1 MFDVVSTT
9 LAPLRPALAWVLN
22 VSHRVVGQWP
32 TYRRNR
38 RSGTSGW
45 CTGAGGPCYVLR
57 RVRRSTQLRRRRPAM
72 PCRVRTQDGPVGL
85 VKRLEGGG
93 RMNGATM
100 EPGYTLILQASSRQ
114 LPHVRVRIPKP
125 PPETPG
131 SESESILEFSSVI
144 FSRRF
149 SLTEGHSH
157 LSLLLPGTPMRNSQE
172 CQESTMGCDAG
183 AGLRAAVMSAKG
195 KSAGV
200 SETSFCGLQRGRSG
214 LVGGGRGGGRN
225 WTEKGNSHT

>member
-1 MFDVVSTT
+1 MLLSLHISNEAAGGIFVLATSSTGQIHCRTSRTSKMFDVVSAT
-9 LAPLRPALAWVLN
+9 LAPLPPALAWVLN

-125 PPETPG
+125 PPRPRAL
-131 SESESILEFSSVI
+131 SRSLFWNSAPSSSPED
-144 FSRRF
+144 F
-149 SLTEGHSH
+149 
-157 LSLLLPGTPMRNSQE
+157 LSLKAT
-172 CQESTMGCDAG
+172 
-183 AGLRAAVMSAKG
+183 
-195 KSAGV
+195 
-200 SETSFCGLQRGRSG
+200 
-214 LVGGGRGGGRN
+214 
-225 WTEKGNSHT
+225 HT